1 MHLEFLS
8 SLRMSHPIK
17 TPDQRLRVFVSSTLR
32 ELAVERESV
41 KKAVLGLRLIPV
53 MFELG
58 ARPYPPRDLY
68 TAYLQQS
75 HIFIGIYWQQ
85 YGWIAPGM
93 SVSGI
98 EDEFLLS
105 ENMPRLIYIKEPSP
119 ERADGLK
126 RMLDSIM
133 NTDVSFKTFSN
144 PDELYSLVQDDLAVL
159 LTERY
164 ELSVTKLH
172 SQDTDELNQQIP
184 IPPTLLIGREGE
196 VKEITELLSGEAHLI
211 TLTGVGGIGKTRV
224 ALEVARQMKSS
235 GSRQVCFVPL
245 DSIEKAEDVPAA
257 ILRKAFPDAQSSLP
271 PAELLVQLFR
281 GKSVLLVL
289 DNFEHVITSYPV
301 VVELLRQCP
310 DLKILVTSR
319 EAMRTSWEIE
329 YALRPL
335 ELYQVVNTGAL
346 PSFEELSPAVKL
358 FLLRAQAVRPDFKL
372 TPENYDTIVSI
383 CQTLDGLPLAIEL
396 AAARMRLFTPAQ
408 LLPRLEHR
416 FDLLKNRAHD
426 VPMRHQTLKATIDWS
441 FNLLTPTEQRLL
453 CLLSVFNGGC
463 SLEAVSAVASDHP
476 AFDKLWDFPRQSL
489 YINDAINVNLTAGTG
504 EAPYLELVESLF
516 AKSLTFTSVN
526 KFGMLR
532 INFYQTIIQYCRERL
547 PELGLEVEA
556 NYKHLIYFVYMA
568 ESNWGRLKHDNAAEA
583 YELYDNELD
592 NMTSAL
598 DWSVTHKPLLGLRL
612 AVALEEYWDTRAMTV
627 DAVKWLSTLLDAAA
641 KKGEENRRVMF
652 VARTELCRALFRIA
666 RYDEAWELAK
676 QCAAEARENNEPYLL
691 ADALGM
697 LCIVNSYA
705 LRNENKE
712 ALLDEAIALTRKHN
726 YKMRLL
732 DLIQDAAAD
741 KIFSGSTAE
750 GLKLAEESL
759 ALSKEMK
766 AKRWEAIAY
775 ALLGF
780 GYTLGGNP
788 EKGEAGFHGCLRSS
802 ADVNDQM
809 LPVYGLLGCVQVALL
824 NQQLPRALTL
834 LGAVQAV
841 VERPGITIVPVAMN
855 ILNTLMEAV
864 NAIPEAQRTAMLNQ
878 GRKLHFD
885 EAVQLALHAELSAV
899 AS

>member
-1 MHLEFLS
+1 
-8 SLRMSHPIK
+8 MSYSIK
-17 TPDQRLRVFVSSTLR
+17 TPDQRLRVFVSSTLI
-32 ELAVERESV
+32 ELAEERESV
-41 KKAVLGLRLIPV
+41 RKAILGLRLIPV

-85 YGWIAPGM
+85 YGWTAPGL

-105 ENMPRLIYIKEPSP
+105 EKMPRLIYIKEPSP
-119 ERADGLK
+119 ERAEGLK
-126 RMLDSIM
+126 RMLNAIM
-133 NTDVSFKTFSN
+133 NTGVSFKTFSN
-144 PDELYSLVQDDLAVL
+144 PDVLYNLVQDDLAVL
-159 LTERY
+159 LTEHY
-164 ELSVTKLH
+164 ELSVTKH
-172 SQDTDELNQQIP
+172 PSQDADELNQQIP
-184 IPPTLLIGREGE
+184 IPPTVLIGRERE
-196 VKEITELLSGEAHLI
+196 VKEITELLNGEIHLI

-224 ALEVARQMKSS
+224 ALEVARQVKSS

-245 DSIEKAEDVPAA
+245 DSIEKEEDVSAA
-257 ILRKAFPDAQSSLP
+257 ILRKAFPEIHSSTP
-271 PAELLVQLFR
+271 PAELLVRLFR
-281 GKSVLLVL
+281 GKPVLLVL
-289 DNFEHVITSYPV
+289 DNFEHVITAFPV
-301 VVELLRQCP
+301 VVELLRQCH

-319 EAMRTSWEIE
+319 ETLRTSWEVE

-335 ELYQVVNTGAL
+335 ELYGAASTVGP

-372 TPENYDTIVSI
+372 TSENYGTIVSI
-383 CQTLDGLPLAIEL
+383 CQALDGIPLAIEL

-408 LLPRLEHR
+408 LLPRIEHR
-416 FDLLKNRAHD
+416 FDLLKNQMHD
-426 VPMRHQTLKATIDWS
+426 APMRHQTLKATIDWS
-441 FNLLTPTEQRLL
+441 FNLLTPAEQRLL

-463 SLEAVSAVASDHP
+463 SLEAAGTVASDHP
-476 AFDKLWDFPRQSL
+476 AFGKPWDFPRQSL
-489 YINDAINVNLTAGTG
+489 YINDALNVNLTAGAN
-504 EAPYLELVESLF
+504 EARHLELVESLL
-516 AKSLTFTSVN
+516 AKSLAYTSVN

-532 INFYQTIIQYCRERL
+532 INFYQTIIHYCRERL
-547 PELGLEVEA
+547 PEMGLEEEA
-556 NYKHLIYFVYMA
+556 NRKHLIYFVFMA

-583 YELYDNELD
+583 YELYDNEFD

-598 DWSVTHKPLLGLRL
+598 DWSVTHEPLLGLRL
-612 AVALEEYWDTRAMTV
+612 AVALEEYWDTRAITV
-627 DAVKWLSTLLDAAA
+627 DAVKWLNTLLDAVE
-641 KKGEENRRVMF
+641 KKGEENMRVMF

-691 ADALGM
+691 ADALGT

-712 ALLDEAIALTRKHN
+712 AILDEAIALTRKHN

-741 KIFSGSTAE
+741 KIFGGSTAE

-759 ALSKEMK
+759 ELSKEMK

-775 ALLGF
+775 TLLGF
-780 GYTLGGNP
+780 GYTLSGNP
-788 EKGEAGFHGCLRSS
+788 EKGEAGFHGCLRCS

-824 NQQLPRALTL
+824 NQQIPRALTL
-834 LGAVQAV
+834 LGAVQAI

-855 ILNTLMEAV
+855 ILSTLIDAV
-864 NAIPEAQRTAMLNQ
+864 NAIPEAQRNALLNQ
-878 GRKLHFD
+878 GRRLHLD
-885 EAVQLALHAELSAV
+885 EAVQLALNTELSAV